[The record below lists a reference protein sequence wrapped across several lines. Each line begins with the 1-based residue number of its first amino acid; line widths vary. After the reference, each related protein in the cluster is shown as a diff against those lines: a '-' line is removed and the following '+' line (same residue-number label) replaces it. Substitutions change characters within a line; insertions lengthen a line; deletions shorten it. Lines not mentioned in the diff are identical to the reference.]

1 MSERDGSKK
10 TLQSQADED
19 GVPSLATFYLPEEA
33 VKANEDS
40 VLVGFNFSGFCFV
53 VMKCIPRS
61 EFKTFDQL
69 QALVSANK

>member
-1 MSERDGSKK
+1 MI
-10 TLQSQADED
+10 
-19 GVPSLATFYLPEEA
+19 
-33 VKANEDS
+33 
-40 VLVGFNFSGFCFV
+40 VGFNFSGFCFV